1 MASLDKYTSID
12 IYRVIAFPLN
22 NDGTFDLTEDGCG
35 GGVIHL
41 YEGIEF
47 EAPTSFELNF
57 GAVRQIPVVAQG
69 QVQTTFMLPSIDPKT
84 AVIRTAYDKLTL
96 HALLSDTTVDTV
108 GASKWLGMD
117 TDKAGQEKMVGL
129 HLSQL
134 QTHDESGNSIWRNNV
149 INRARISPN
158 WPGYTD
164 AAMIKEYSLSLS
176 RSTKRLWGET
186 YAETTHGHTE
196 AVGDNGLSEY
206 KLCIGVWMGNNVDTV
221 FFLPADKPSRSAGTA
236 KVWDFATGA
245 ARAGTWNTARTR
257 FTPSVKPPD
266 GIVLVATYEYV

>member
-1 MASLDKYTSID
+1 MANLDSYTSID

-22 NDGTFDLTEDGCG
+22 NDGSFDLTEEVCG
-35 GGVIHL
+35 GGVFNL

-57 GAVRQIPVVAQG
+57 GAPRQIPVVAQG
-69 QVQTTFMLPSIDPKT
+69 QVQTTFLLPSIDPKS

-96 HALLSDTTVDTV
+96 HALLANTSVDTV

-134 QTHDESGNSIWRNNV
+134 QTHDQSGNSVWRNNV

-164 AAMIKEYSLSLS
+164 TAMIKEYSLSLS
-176 RSTKRLWGET
+176 RSQKRLWGET
-186 YAETTHGHTE
+186 YIAGTHGHTE

-206 KLCIGVWMGNNVDTV
+206 KFCIGVWMGNGFDTD
-221 FFLPADKPSRSAGTA
+221 FFLPVDKPSRSAGSC
-236 KVWDFATGA
+236 KVWNFTAGA
-245 ARAGTWNTARTR
+245 AEPGAWNGARTI
-257 FTPSVKPPD
+257 FVPTTPPSD
-266 GIVLVATYEYV
+266 GEVLVPAYEFI